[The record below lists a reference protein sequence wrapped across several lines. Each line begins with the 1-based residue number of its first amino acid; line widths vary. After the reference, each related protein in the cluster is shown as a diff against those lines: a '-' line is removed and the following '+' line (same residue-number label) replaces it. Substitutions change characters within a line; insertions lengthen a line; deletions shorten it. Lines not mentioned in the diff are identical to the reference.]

1 MKKLEIIF
9 KRKGKEVTIE
19 EMEKGLIEDINATL
33 DDMSTKKVS
42 FLKSILFKVN
52 TIAWITLIAL
62 IVIGP
67 YVLTMIHRSDEK
79 AIFLVATIF
88 WGLLVISNII
98 WLLTDIA
105 DVYKDTTRIRAYIKK
120 AQEEKNIERKFARLC
135 DAEEIACEF
144 EEFSDMR
151 DFKFDVVDD
160 FLTLREVVKQEIL
173 EYSLA
178 TKTYMMVLKTA
189 DKNGTVQTALIALD
203 EKRESTKVTNDVLI
217 CSDEGTTYIK
227 AFKK

>member
-1 MKKLEIIF
+1 MGSLDIIF
-9 KRKGKEVTIE
+9 KRKGREVTIE

-33 DDMSTKKVS
+33 NGMSTRKVS
-42 FLKSILFKVN
+42 FVKSTLFKTN
-52 TIAWITLIAL
+52 TIAWILLIAL
-62 IVIGP
+62 IIIGP
-67 YVLTMIHRSDEK
+67 YVLAMIHRPDEK
-79 AIFLVATIF
+79 AIFLAATIF

-120 AQEEKNIERKFARLC
+120 AQEEKNIERKFALLC

-144 EEFSDMR
+144 EEFSDVS
-151 DFKFDVVDD
+151 DFKFDVVDN
-160 FLTLREVVKQEIL
+160 FLILREVVKQEIL

-178 TKTYMMVLKTA
+178 SKTYMMAIKTA
-189 DKNGTVQTALIALD
+189 NENGTVQTTLIAID
-203 EKRESTKVTNDVLI
+203 EKCESTKVNNDVLI
-217 CSDEGTTYIK
+217 CSDEGTTFIK